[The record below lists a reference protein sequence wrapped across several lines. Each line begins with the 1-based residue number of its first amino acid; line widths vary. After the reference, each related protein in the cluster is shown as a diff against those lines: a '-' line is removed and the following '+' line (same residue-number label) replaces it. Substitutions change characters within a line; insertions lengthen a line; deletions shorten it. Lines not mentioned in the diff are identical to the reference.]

1 MRELAR
7 ATNERRLATSD
18 RHSNS
23 DESTDLK
30 STIDQKAL
38 LETRP
43 KRVQWRALLLPA
55 AASCCGGAAGARGSG
70 GIQQKRRR
78 FTIDECKENTKR
90 ENSFKKAPPSGSV
103 APTWSALRFSKPKLG
118 SKSKMCR

>member
-30 STIDQKAL
+30 SAIGSKAL

-43 KRVQWRALLLPA
+43 KRVQWRAAASRRRLSHA
-55 AASCCGGAAGARGSG
+55 AAGRVAALHPHHRPGSAARF
-70 GIQQKRRR
+70 Q
-78 FTIDECKENTKR
+78 TETW
-90 ENSFKKAPPSGSV
+90 FKKQDVPIISQTPTRAEQVYRYGSLLQGPSC
-103 APTWSALRFSKPKLG
+103 P
-118 SKSKMCR
+118 